1 MTTENKTYTKEEIR
15 SACGKATDYTFDFD
29 YIDLLQ
35 NLTERAIES
44 GDVIDAIDEG
54 MIYTADQWTAYKHFC
69 NPGDDIAIMWE
80 QLTNDVFAVVGILTE
95 GDAQ

>member
-1 MTTENKTYTKEEIR
+1 MKTTYTKDEIR

-35 NLTERAIES
+35 DITERAIES
-44 GDVIDAIDEG
+44 GDVIEAIDER
-54 MIYTADQWTAYKHFC
+54 MIYAADQWAAYKHFC

-80 QLTNDVFAVVGILTE
+80 ELENDVSAVVAILTE
-95 GDAQ
+95 GDGND